1 MSEIRCIYHG
11 SAPDFPASDQHP
23 EAVRYGPITLST
35 GQSVYVDAIGGPP
48 TVPEIERVLATR
60 TAVMQLDAHLAATI
74 AEFSPPKQ
82 GAAKMRGLARLADLV
97 ENGMKELDDDA
108 DKAVEEFLEAKAK
121 GKEALGNFR
130 GHTAE
135 VRKKIDDAL
144 QQLGRISN
152 MDPTQGSGGSSGS
165 TTGG

>member
-1 MSEIRCIYHG
+1 VSEEDRAIM
-11 SAPDFPASDQHP
+11 AAVASLRP
-23 EAVRYGPITLST
+23 GAGWNFSYGQGLS
-35 GQSVYVDAIGGPP
+35 GLAWLDSKIARPSDA
-48 TVPEIERVLATR
+48 EIQAEMAR
-60 TAVMQLDAHLAATI
+60 LAALPAASVKLEQHLTAAI
-74 AEFSPPKQ
+74 EEFSAKIEGKP
-82 GAAKMRGLARLADLV
+82 KMRGLARLAELV

-130 GHTAE
+130 SHTAE

-165 TTGG
+165 ATSG